1 MAALVAA
8 AAENPALARDPTVT
22 IAGFRRTG
30 VQRAK
35 CVHNIVECD
44 RPSSFNREHGAIPV
58 QTQLRKHQMPM
69 TPGSHASRSALGR
82 DR

>member
-1 MAALVAA
+1 MTALAAA
-8 AAENPALARDPTVT
+8 AAENPALAHDAVITTV
-22 IAGFRRTG
+22 GFRRSD

-44 RPSSFNREHGAIPV
+44 WPSSFNGSAAQFRYG
-58 QTQLRKHQMPM
+58 L
-69 TPGSHASRSALGR
+69 TPESPASRSALSL